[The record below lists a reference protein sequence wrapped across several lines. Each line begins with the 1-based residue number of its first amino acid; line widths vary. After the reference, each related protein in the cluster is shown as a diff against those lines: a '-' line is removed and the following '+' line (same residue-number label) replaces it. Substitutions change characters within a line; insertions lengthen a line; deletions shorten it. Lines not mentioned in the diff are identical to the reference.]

1 MRRLAIAMALAC
13 VLSGA
18 ARAGEIPSTG
28 ATAPR
33 PPCTVPATGTTGAT
47 APGEILTPCATTPQ
61 ESSTVLTIILT
72 LISIIP

>member
-1 MRRLAIAMALAC
+1 MRRLALAMAMAC

-28 ATAPR
+28 VAAPP
-33 PPCTVPATGTTGAT
+33 PPCTVTATGEVVPTSC
-47 APGEILTPCATTPQ
+47 TPAPQ

-72 LISIIP
+72 LITFVP